1 MKKILMKQTLNLK
14 SMKQALKQNPNS
26 SLTPTPQKRLTMVS
40 LLTHLFL
47 LTQLTLAYPVQASA
61 SNDSLPLKK
70 IEQYIRNSA
79 YLIDEAQAL
88 QSNDA
93 RYRFKYHL
101 LRQDISE
108 IANSINRYLTQD
120 KRSQAPRLVI
130 PLVKAY

>member
-1 MKKILMKQTLNLK
+1 MKQTL
-14 SMKQALKQNPNS
+14 KQNLNPK
-26 SLTPTPQKRLTMVS
+26 PQKRLTTVS

-47 LTQLTLAYPVQASA
+47 LTQLTLVYPAQAST

-70 IEQYIRNSA
+70 IEHYIRNSA

-93 RYRFKYHL
+93 RYRFKYRL
-101 LRQDISE
+101 LRQDLSE
-108 IANSINRYLTQD
+108 VAGSINRYLTQD
-120 KRSQAPRLVI
+120 KRSQAPRLVT

>member
-1 MKKILMKQTLNLK
+1 MKNPIL
-14 SMKQALKQNPNS
+14 NPK
-26 SLTPTPQKRLTMVS
+26 PQKRLTPLS

-101 LRQDISE
+101 LRQDLSE
-108 IANSINRYLTQD
+108 IAESINRYLTQD
-120 KRSQAPRLVI
+120 KRSQAPRLVT